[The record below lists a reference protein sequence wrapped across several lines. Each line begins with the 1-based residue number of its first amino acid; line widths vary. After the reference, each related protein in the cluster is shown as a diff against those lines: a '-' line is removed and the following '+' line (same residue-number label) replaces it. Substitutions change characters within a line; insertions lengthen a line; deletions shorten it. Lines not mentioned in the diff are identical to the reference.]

1 MFHEL
6 HHILEDLHSR
16 IDGLEELVVLQQDG
30 SLLAER
36 RTAED
41 SAAIRTTAKA
51 FAALASQIYESLGRG
66 AATEAIIRGKERFLA
81 IYGTPGEPT
90 FLAIVGSSA
99 VNFGLLN
106 SGGRITIKKIHDLLA
121 KTSS

>member
-1 MFHEL
+1 MFQEL
-6 HHILEDLHSR
+6 QHILQDLQSR

-36 RTAED
+36 RTSED
-41 SAAIRTTAKA
+41 SAAIRTTSKA
-51 FAALASQIYESLGRG
+51 FAALASQMYESLGRG
-66 AATEAIIRGKERFLA
+66 SATEAIIRGKDRFLA
-81 IYGTPGEPT
+81 IYGTPGDRT
-90 FLAIVGSSA
+90 FLTIVGSSV

-121 KTSS
+121 NASS

>member
-1 MFHEL
+1 MFQEL
-6 HHILEDLHSR
+6 QQILQDLQSR
-16 IDGLEELVVLQQDG
+16 IEGLEELVVLQQDG

-41 SAAIRTTAKA
+41 STAIRTTSKA
-51 FAALASQIYESLGRG
+51 FAALASQMYESLGRG
-66 AATEAIIRGKERFLA
+66 SATEAIIRGKDRFLA
-81 IYGTPGEPT
+81 IYGTPEDQT

-106 SGGRITIKKIHDLLA
+106 SGGRITIKKICDLLA
-121 KTSS
+121 NASS